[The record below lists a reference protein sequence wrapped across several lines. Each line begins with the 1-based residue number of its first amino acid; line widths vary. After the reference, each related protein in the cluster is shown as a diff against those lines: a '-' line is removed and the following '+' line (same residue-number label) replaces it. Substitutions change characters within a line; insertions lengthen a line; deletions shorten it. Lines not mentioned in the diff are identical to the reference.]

1 MKKALVTGSSGFIA
15 SHIVKRLESQGI
27 EVIRYDRS
35 LGPEETGSDTL
46 INCMAYG
53 NHSEQKD
60 GLTAII
66 SNIDNLVE
74 ILSSIEFE
82 TIYNLS
88 TSSVHLEV
96 QTAYSI
102 TKKVAEEII
111 NEYHNPNYHNV
122 RPYSVFG
129 EGERADRLIPTI
141 IRCLNSGETMNLDL
155 MPKHDWIFVED
166 FIDLMFDNVV
176 ECGTGISY
184 TNYDIVKLLE
194 RISGKKLN
202 YREVTGLREYDCQDW
217 KCPQINEVKIGLY
230 EGLKRTYEY
239 YTKNQKVV

>member
-1 MKKALVTGSSGFIA
+1 VSRLRKEYSS
-15 SHIVKRLESQGI
+15 
-27 EVIRYDRS
+27 EVWDC
-35 LGPEETGSDTL
+35 DTL

-53 NHSEQKD
+53 NHSDQRD
-60 GLTAII
+60 IGDTISVNII
-66 SNIDNLVE
+66 KFGNLLNMGMFKTV
-74 ILSSIEFE
+74 
-82 TIYNLS
+82 YNLS
-88 TSSVHLEV
+88 TSSIHLKK
-96 QTAYSI
+96 QTAYSL
-102 TKKVAEEII
+102 TKQLGEMIV
-111 NEYHNPNYHNV
+111 NEYNNPNYHNV

-129 EGERADRLIPTI
+129 EGEREDRLIPTI

-155 MPKHDWIFVED
+155 MPKHDWIYVED
-166 FIDLMFDNVV
+166 FIDLMFANVV

-239 YTKNQKVV
+239 YTKI